1 MVSKPVGTTA
11 FKTHSPGILRQ
22 SRNIRVLKTIQ
33 ERKLSVSVSSSVNGP
48 AVTVCPINAEPG
60 SVSLHIPVVMMGG
73 RERNSPWK
81 MQIKNLLLSNMTQAH
96 LFFFFKFKV
105 LCTWRH

>member
-22 SRNIRVLKTIQ
+22 SGNMRVLKTIQ
-33 ERKLSVSVSSSVNGP
+33 KRKLSVSMTSSVNGP
-48 AVTVCPINAEPG
+48 AVTVCPVNAAPG
-60 SVSLHIPVVMMGG
+60 SVRLHIPVMMGG
-73 RERNSPWK
+73 REGNSCWK
-81 MQIKNLLLSNMTQAH
+81 MQIKNLLLSNVAQAH

-105 LCTWRH
+105 LCTWRL